1 MKSIRI
7 KRIFGT
13 ALAGLLLAGGLAACS
28 SIAPPDQVGLYYM
41 EGPSDGYRFDHCY
54 DPGSTTDAEWNN
66 STVLLPNSLRT
77 WNIAPPNTPGA
88 DSNTPITVNAA
99 PQEGQPSGVQVNL
112 WTQTNFSLNTNCGSD
127 DKDANSPLVQWWEKI
142 GRRYKADTTD
152 GWAAMLGATV
162 VTAEQTAARSVAREY
177 TADVLVSGTK
187 REEVQV
193 KIADLFAT
201 EIKRLTG
208 GEYYCSPT
216 FDRHTNKCGAP
227 EVQLKDVDYTNPAIQ
242 QARDEK
248 QAAIEHA
255 AALVAAAQGQVDA
268 ANKLGTLYN
277 NPNWVLLQ
285 QSQNELEEAKACAAN
300 PNCTIV
306 IGSNGNIVTSTKK

>member
-1 MKSIRI
+1 MNTRF
-7 KRIFGT
+7 KRIAALIIGGT
-13 ALAGLLLAGGLAACS
+13 LLTSTLVACS
-28 SIAPPDQVGLYYM
+28 EIAPPDQVGLYYD
-41 EGPSDGYRFDHCY
+41 EGNIDGYHFDHCY
-54 DPGSTTDAEWNN
+54 KPGSTTDAEWNN

-77 WNIAPPNTPGA
+77 WNVAAKDGPGV
-88 DSNTPITVNAA
+88 DSTTPITVNAA
-99 PQEGQPSGVQVNL
+99 PEDGQPSGVQVNL
-112 WTQTNFSLNTNCGSD
+112 WTQTNFMLNTYCGAD

-142 GRRYKADTTD
+142 GRRYQADTTN
-152 GWAAMLGATV
+152 GWSDMLGATV

-187 REEVQV
+187 REEVQA

-216 FDRHTNKCGAP
+216 FDRNKPTCGAP

-255 AALVAAAQGQVDA
+255 TALVAAAQGQVDA
-268 ANKLGTLYN
+268 ANKIGSLYN
-277 NPNWVLLQ
+277 NPNWVQLQ
-285 QSQNELEEAKACAAN
+285 QAQLHLQEVQACAAN
-300 PNCTIV
+300 PNCTVV
-306 IGSNGNIVTSTKK
+306 ISGSGDVITSTKK